1 MAGDLLCT
9 RKAAPHG
16 PATAALCWHEG
27 KKSRKCGR
35 FQTGKIIPSVIAERQ
50 PARVRNH
57 WNGAAGAAVDAREK
71 TIWRIAMYIGLGGL
85 LILILIL
92 WLLGVI

>member
-1 MAGDLLCT
+1 M
-9 RKAAPHG
+9 
-16 PATAALCWHEG
+16 
-27 KKSRKCGR
+27 
-35 FQTGKIIPSVIAERQ
+35 GKIIPSVIVDRR

-57 WNGAAGAAVDAREK
+57 WNGAVAAAVEAREK
-71 TIWRIAMYIGLGGL
+71 TKWRIAMYIGLGGL